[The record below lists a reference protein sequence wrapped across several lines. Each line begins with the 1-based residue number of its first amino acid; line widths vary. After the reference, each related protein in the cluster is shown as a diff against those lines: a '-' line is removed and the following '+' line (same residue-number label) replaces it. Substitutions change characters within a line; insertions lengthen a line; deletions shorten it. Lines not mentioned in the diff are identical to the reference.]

1 MDKIKNQTDR
11 EEKEIDVT
19 EIVMYLMH
27 WLWLIA
33 IAGIACAA
41 IGFSLSAFVITP
53 KYTSTTK
60 IYILSKSTQNDS
72 ITYSD
77 TQLSTLLTKDFK
89 ELITSRYVVETVIEK
104 LNLNEDYDELVDKIS
119 VSNTNDTRII
129 SIGIEDA
136 NPERARYIANSIRDV
151 AAIHIQ
157 SVMDIEAVN
166 VVDEANLPTKPSKP
180 SKSKYTLIGFAAGVA
195 LMISILVLKF
205 YFDDSIKTTED
216 IEKYLEITTLAMIPL
231 MDNGE
236 VSDKKKKDSKKR
248 RR

>member
-1 MDKIKNQTDR
+1 MDKIKYQNDK
-11 EEKEIDVT
+11 EEKEIDIT
-19 EIVMYLMH
+19 EIAMYLLN

-33 IAGIACAA
+33 IVGVACAA
-41 IGFSLSAFVITP
+41 IGFFLSAFVITP

-60 IYILSKSTQNDS
+60 IYILSKNTQNDS

-104 LNLNEDYDELVDKIS
+104 LNLSEDYDELVSKIS

-129 SIGIEDA
+129 GIGIEDA
-136 NPERARYIANSIRDV
+136 NPNRARIIANSIRDV
-151 AAIHIQ
+151 AAVHIQ

-180 SKSKYTLIGFAAGVA
+180 SKSKFTLIGFAAGVA
-195 LMISILVLKF
+195 LIVSILVLKF

-216 IEKYLEITTLAMIPL
+216 IEKYLDMTTLAMIPL

-236 VSDKKKKDSKKR
+236 VNDKKKKSSKKR

>member
-1 MDKIKNQTDR
+1 MDKIKYQNDK
-11 EEKEIDVT
+11 EEKEIDLT
-19 EIVMYLMH
+19 EIALYLLH

-33 IAGIACAA
+33 IVGVACAA
-41 IGFSLSAFVITP
+41 VGFFLSAFVITP

-60 IYILSKSTQNDS
+60 IYILSKNTQNDS
-72 ITYSD
+72 VTYSD

-104 LNLNEDYDELVDKIS
+104 LNLSEDYDELVDKIS

-129 SIGIEDA
+129 GIGIEDA
-136 NPERARYIANSIRDV
+136 NPNRARIIANSIRDV
-151 AAIHIQ
+151 AAVHIQ

-180 SKSKYTLIGFAAGVA
+180 SKSKFTLIGFAAGVV
-195 LMISILVLKF
+195 LIVSILVLKF

-216 IEKYLEITTLAMIPL
+216 IEKYLDVTTLAMIPL
-231 MDNGE
+231 MENGE
-236 VSDKKKKDSKKR
+236 VNDKKKKGSKKR

>member
-1 MDKIKNQTDR
+1 MDKINYQTDK
-11 EEKEIDVT
+11 EEKEIDIT
-19 EIVMYLMH
+19 EIAMYLLH

-33 IAGIACAA
+33 IVGVACAA
-41 IGFSLSAFVITP
+41 IGYSISAFVITP
-53 KYTSTTK
+53 KYVSTTK
-60 IYILSKSTQNDS
+60 IYILSKNTQS
-72 ITYSD
+72 ESVTYSD

-104 LNLNEDYDELVDKIS
+104 LNLTEDYDQLVDKIS

-136 NPERARYIANSIRDV
+136 NPNRARYIVNSIRDV

-180 SKSKYTLIGFAAGVA
+180 SKSKFTLIGFAAGVA
-195 LMISILVLKF
+195 LIVSILVLKF
-205 YFDDSIKTTED
+205 YLDDSIKTTED
-216 IEKYLEITTLAMIPL
+216 VEKYLGMTTLALIPL
-231 MDNGE
+231 MENGE
-236 VSDKKKKDSKKR
+236 VKDKKKKSSAKR

>member
-1 MDKIKNQTDR
+1 MDKIKYQNDK
-11 EEKEIDVT
+11 EEKEIDIT
-19 EIVMYLMH
+19 EIAMYLLN

-33 IAGIACAA
+33 IVGVACAA
-41 IGFSLSAFVITP
+41 IGFFLSAFVITP

-60 IYILSKSTQNDS
+60 IYILSKNTQNDS

-77 TQLSTLLTKDFK
+77 TQLSTMLTKDFK

-104 LNLNEDYDELVDKIS
+104 LNLPEDYDELVSKIS

-129 SIGIEDA
+129 GIGIEDA
-136 NPERARYIANSIRDV
+136 NPNRARIIANSIRDV
-151 AAIHIQ
+151 AAVHIQ

-180 SKSKYTLIGFAAGVA
+180 SKSKFTLIGFAAGVA
-195 LMISILVLKF
+195 LIVSILVLKF

-216 IEKYLEITTLAMIPL
+216 IEKYLDMTTLAMIPL

-236 VSDKKKKDSKKR
+236 VKDKKKKVSTKR

>member
-1 MDKIKNQTDR
+1 MDKIKNQNDK
-11 EEKEIDVT
+11 EEKEIDIT
-19 EIVMYLMH
+19 EIAMYLLN

-33 IAGIACAA
+33 IVGVACAA
-41 IGFSLSAFVITP
+41 IGFFLSAFVITP

-60 IYILSKSTQNDS
+60 IYILSKNTQNDS

-77 TQLSTLLTKDFK
+77 TQLSTMLTKDFK

-104 LNLNEDYDELVDKIS
+104 LNLPEDYDELVSKIS

-129 SIGIEDA
+129 GIGIEDA
-136 NPERARYIANSIRDV
+136 NPNRARIIANSIRDV
-151 AAIHIQ
+151 AAVHIQ

-180 SKSKYTLIGFAAGVA
+180 SKSKFTLIGFAAGVA
-195 LMISILVLKF
+195 LMVSILALKF

-216 IEKYLEITTLAMIPL
+216 IEKYLDMTTLAMIPL
-231 MDNGE
+231 MENGE
-236 VSDKKKKDSKKR
+236 VNDKKKKSSKKR